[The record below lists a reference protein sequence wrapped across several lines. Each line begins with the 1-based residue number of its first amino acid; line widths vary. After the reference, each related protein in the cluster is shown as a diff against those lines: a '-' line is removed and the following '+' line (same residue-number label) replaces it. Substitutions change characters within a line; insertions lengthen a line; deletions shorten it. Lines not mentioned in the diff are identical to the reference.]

1 MVRLSFSSFVLCIS
15 WVQHQVYWFFSLWTL
30 LYCQPREKWI
40 NLSFCYRNTN
50 KQRCTDEIETGRHR
64 VRFWTTHV
72 SNSISEI
79 RGWFFWF
86 SSAKQPIHFG
96 AKDMPSFLVDDK
108 TTLFSLQYIFSV
120 SVMNLQGSSITWS
133 YPKYSFASMTLCCD
147 FDRDVLGETIKWSNK
162 RSLQADWTRIRA
174 MENINRRKRG
184 WSRSIVRCYSLW
196 GEK

>member
-40 NLSFCYRNTN
+40 NLSFCYRNTI
-50 KQRCTDEIETGRHR
+50 KRRCTDEIETGRHR

-108 TTLFSLQYIFSV
+108 TTLSSLRYIFSV
-120 SVMNLQGSSITWS
+120 SVM
-133 YPKYSFASMTLCCD
+133 KFARL
-147 FDRDVLGETIKWSNK
+147 FHHVIIFQLKLYNNDV
-162 RSLQADWTRIRA
+162 
-174 MENINRRKRG
+174 M
-184 WSRSIVRCYSLW
+184 LW
-196 GEK
+196 FWPWRTGRNNQMI